1 MSSDAALMR
10 KLRAQFDD
18 PSWLISNKLQNRR
31 LALWLALAVLLA
43 VYFFVWGL
51 STERAVRCLID
62 ERVPIGRWIDAFAS
76 WEWKPVVTI
85 VVSLVVLACTVG
97 RFPFQ
102 LPRSKPAWREV
113 AFVGFAWAIPLLL
126 TRLTA
131 LFLPDSVCPGSSAA
145 PEPWLSLSQLGGP
158 AEEVWFAAAVAV
170 WMLLWTDRPLVKV
183 LGVLVGGAVLRGIFH
198 VYQGWESVGLFFWG
212 AGAALAIALTGRWV
226 ILFILHYLNNALIT
240 AGGLN
245 SIEAA
250 LVVLLVCFVPLAFAS
265 DKKTK
270 TPPPSKLKGSHRP

>member
-1 MSSDAALMR
+1 MSRDAELIR
-10 KLRAQFDD
+10 RLRVQFYD
-18 PSWLISNKLQNRR
+18 PSWLTRSKLKNRR
-31 LALWLALAVLLA
+31 SALWVALAVLLT
-43 VYFFVWGL
+43 VYFFDWGL
-51 STERAVRCLID
+51 STERAVQCLID
-62 ERVPIGRWIDAFAS
+62 ERVPTGRWIDNFTS
-76 WEWKPVVTI
+76 WEWMPVVTFF
-85 VVSLVVLACTVG
+85 VSLVVLACTLG
-97 RFPFQ
+97 RYPFQ

-113 AFVGFAWAIPLLL
+113 ASVGFAWVIPLLL

-131 LFLPDSVCPGSSAA
+131 LVLPDSVCPGSSAA

-170 WMLLWTDRPLVKV
+170 WMLLWKDRPLVKV
-183 LGVLVGGAVLRGIFH
+183 LGVLVGGGVLRGVFH
-198 VYQGWESVGLFFWG
+198 VYQGWESVGLFVWG
-212 AGAALAIALTGRWV
+212 AVAALTIALTGRWV

-265 DKKTK
+265 EKKTK
-270 TPPPSKLKGSHRP
+270 TPPSSKLKSSHRP